1 MNSDHV
7 SIKEDSD
14 LALDSISPSS
24 LRRGSGSSLQTL
36 WSGST
41 DSLKT
46 QLRRARK
53 ECFKR
58 NPNFF
63 IPINSQNELLTK
75 HSIAKEIYSNT
86 PDIIGEEEAL
96 EFGEKA
102 CQSSK
107 HLCATL
113 VYIGKGSEIGVFL
126 KEGIT
131 DQDLPFVRLNDGSFM
146 LQRHSG
152 IPIKTLE
159 QWNDEDLEYFEHVQY
174 WMTAAIFHKGQH
186 YSFKEETILPFMK
199 FKPSEVLQ
207 PKEGKHS
214 EVFPVRIHP
223 AHHDFWEASGPDVG
237 TCF

>member
-1 MNSDHV
+1 MDSDHV
-7 SIKEDSD
+7 QIKEDPD
-14 LALDSISPSS
+14 LALDSIGPSS
-24 LRRGSGSSLQTL
+24 LRRGSGSSSQTL

-41 DSLKT
+41 DSLRT

-75 HSIAKEIYSNT
+75 YSIAKEIHSNT
-86 PDIIGEEEAL
+86 PDIGEEEAL

-152 IPIKTLE
+152 KPVKTLE
-159 QWNDEDLEYFEHVQY
+159 QWNGKDLEYFERVQY
-174 WMTAAIFHKGQH
+174 WMTAVFFHESKHHNLG
-186 YSFKEETILPFMK
+186 EETILPFMK
-199 FKPSEVLQ
+199 LKASEVQ
-207 PKEGKHS
+207 QSKHGGCS
-214 EVFPVRIHP
+214 ELFPVRIHP
-223 AHHDFWEASGPDVG
+223 AHHDFWRASGSEVLIYS
-237 TCF
+237 